1 MKVWANNK
9 KNKIKKILLG
19 NVPTPDQ
26 LETLLDKKIPT
37 VIKKIL
43 LETLIDLNSIKKF
56 LESYGITVLQY
67 PIKTLKDTIH
77 VRNGYLVC
85 DDVCYISNK
94 VGYLQKFYDSIDKKI
109 VAPYGEYCPD
119 ILINDKY
126 CILDGLEYDAYR
138 FFRKELSKSRKVIT
152 AMNEGHS
159 DGIYTNIADK
169 VWLTNGNV
177 LNWEKYFPNDNIL
190 DLSKLGINNW
200 IDEKEFRKEK
210 IELRKTSGVIF
221 IKGHTMNETEINFI
235 EKYLKHW
242 VGYAEETL
250 FDINLIV
257 LDPNNV
263 LVISQNSYV
272 YDFLKEKGI
281 NVHQIDW
288 RHRFFWDGGL
298 HCITNEIERL
308 PS

>member
-1 MKVWANNK
+1 MKIWASNN

-26 LETLLDKKIPT
+26 LETMLNKKIPT

-43 LETLIDLNSIKKF
+43 NETIIDLSNIKKF
-56 LESYGITVLQY
+56 LESYGITVLHY
-67 PIKTLKDTIH
+67 PVKTLNDPID
-77 VRNGYLVC
+77 VRNGYVIC
-85 DDVCYISNK
+85 DDTCYISDN
-94 VGYLQKFYDSIDKKI
+94 VGYLQKFYDNIDTKKL
-109 VAPYGEYCPD
+109 APYGDYCPN
-119 ILINDKY
+119 IFINDKY
-126 CILDGLEYDAYR
+126 CILDYLEYDAYK
-138 FFRKELSKSRKVIT
+138 FFKKELSKSRKIIT

-177 LNWEKYFPNDNIL
+177 LNWKKYFPNDSVLN
-190 DLSKLGINNW
+190 LSETGINNLSNL
-200 IDEKEFRKEK
+200 KKFRTEK
-210 IELRKTSGVIF
+210 IELRKTSGKFF
-221 IKGHTMNETEINFI
+221 ISGHTMNEDEINFI

-272 YDFLKEKGI
+272 YNFLQEKGI
-281 NVHQIDW
+281 NVHQVDW

>member
-1 MKVWANNK
+1 M
-9 KNKIKKILLG
+9 
-19 NVPTPDQ
+19 
-26 LETLLDKKIPT
+26 
-37 VIKKIL
+37 
-43 LETLIDLNSIKKF
+43 
-56 LESYGITVLQY
+56 QY

-77 VRNGYLVC
+77 VRDGFLIC
-85 DDVCYISNK
+85 DDICYISDNI
-94 VGYLQKFYDSIDKKI
+94 GYLQKFYDSIDKKI
-109 VAPYGEYCPD
+109 IAPQGNYCPN

-126 CILDGLEYDAYR
+126 CILDGLEYDAYQ
-138 FFRKELSKSRKVIT
+138 FFKKELSKSRKIIT

-177 LNWEKYFPNDNIL
+177 LNWEKYFPNDSVL
-190 DLSKLGINNW
+190 DLSKTGINNW
-200 IDEKEFRKEK
+200 TDLKKFRKEK
-210 IELRKTSGVIF
+210 IELRKTSGKFF
-221 IKGHTMNETEINFI
+221 ISGHTMNEDEINFV

-272 YDFLKEKGI
+272 YNFLKEKGI
-281 NVHQIDW
+281 NVHQVDW